1 MKTRH
6 VSVVVAVVTSV
17 ALGGCRQPDVPAV
30 GTPELR
36 AALFDTILARTE
48 RREAWSPIKNE
59 RLAFDPLADMRAMRE
74 MVVSAETEVD
84 LFYAL
89 QRLSNARRDRHLDI
103 FEVEGGLELEDS
115 EGLEF
120 YDTGD
125 PPPARHAPVKIFP
138 DYSADDAGYF
148 VGDIATDA
156 GLPDL
161 PSVGDRIV
169 TINGLSVDE
178 WMSSAAPYMRH
189 SSLIGLR
196 WKLAEGLPQS
206 SAVYPPSLRS
216 DELTLM
222 VESATGEESG
232 YSLPYLDASSL
243 HWTGSGA
250 PRYPG
255 FSKQL
260 ETPTFDLLVPDD
272 DRRVLLLVWYGF
284 RETMI
289 ADVDRLV
296 EHAQREGLLEH
307 TLVMDVTRS
316 RGGSL
321 GPYAMQ
327 RLQPLP
333 FKTTFGNLRM
343 SDVVEPFIED
353 KRADFLASNINDS
366 GTPETIDDGTWLMEW
381 LDEDVAPGL
390 ERGDAYTT
398 NVPFKSAHAPKDS
411 DGILQPA
418 EVGFTGPFAIISGPN
433 GGSHLDQFN
442 SIVVDNRL
450 GPIVG
455 MPAGGYSNTWEWYD
469 VLTFPGT
476 DQPVVA
482 FMWSIGHSIRP
493 NGEIL
498 EGNPA
503 AVDEWVPLTARNVE
517 DYYSLLLER
526 ALAHLDPAH

>member
-1 MKTRH
+1 MTKRH
-6 VSVVVAVVTSV
+6 RFGLAAVVAAT
-17 ALGGCRQPDVPAV
+17 ALGGCGQPDTGPA

-36 AALFDTILARTE
+36 AELFDTIMARTE
-48 RREAWSPIKNE
+48 RREAWSPLKNE
-59 RLAFDPLADMRAMRE
+59 HLGFDPVADMRALRE
-74 MVVSAETEVD
+74 SVVSADTEVD

-89 QRLSNARRDRHLDI
+89 QRLSNARHDRHLEI

-120 YDTGD
+120 YGAGD
-125 PPPARHAPVKIFP
+125 PPPARHAPVKVFP
-138 DYSADDAGYF
+138 DYSSDDAGYF
-148 VGDIATDA
+148 IGDVATD
-156 GLPDL
+156 PEWSDL

-169 TINGLSVDE
+169 AINGVPAAE
-178 WMSSAAPYMRH
+178 WMSSATPYMRH

-196 WKLAEGLPQS
+196 WKLAEGLPQA
-206 SAVYPPSLRS
+206 SAGYPPSLRS
-216 DELTLM
+216 DRLGIT
-222 VESATGEESG
+222 VQSATGEESS
-232 YSLPYLDASSL
+232 YSLPYVEASSL
-243 HWTGSGA
+243 RWTGSGA
-250 PRYPG
+250 PNYPG

-260 ETPTFDLLVPDD
+260 ETPTFDLMVPEG
-272 DRRVLLLVWYGF
+272 DRRVLILVWYGF
-284 RETMI
+284 RETMVT
-289 ADVDRLV
+289 DVDMLV
-296 EHAQREGLLEH
+296 EHAQREGLLGH

-327 RLQPLP
+327 RLQPRP

-343 SDVVEPFIED
+343 SDVIEPFIAD
-353 KRADFLASNINDS
+353 KRADFEASNINDS
-366 GTPETIDDGTWLMEW
+366 GTPETIDDGRWLMEW
-381 LDEDVAPGL
+381 LEEDVVRGL
-390 ERGDAYTT
+390 ARGDEYTT

-411 DGILQPA
+411 DGVLQPA

-442 SIVVDNRL
+442 SIVVDNGL

-455 MPAGGYSNTWEWYD
+455 MPAGGYSNTWEWD
-469 VLTFPGT
+469 EVLTFPGT

-503 AVDEWVPLTARNVE
+503 TVDEWVPLTASNVKG
-517 DYYSLLLER
+517 YYPLLLER